1 MARARW
7 IVIAPALV
15 IAAGRVVRASPVDD
29 PSTGPAAFTGAVSPD
44 PSSIVGNPAA
54 LDLGSEGTHLWLG
67 GVARIDQYRLT
78 LDREDASG
86 NLTPGPAVTDTTWSP
101 GGQFAAYTVQH
112 DFSLG
117 AMIDLPPAE
126 EHPEGGDA
134 LRYHTLGGGQREKIY
149 AAVAGSLQVF
159 EGFYIGG
166 SAQYVETSID
176 LAFARDTALE
186 SGRPDV
192 ATTGL
197 ENPAADQIYT
207 VHASTGPTAA
217 QDKIAF
223 TMGAVWKVSPR
234 VAIGAVFREP
244 QGVGAAVGTE
254 GTVGVTPAP
263 RTGGPAVGGLATI
276 AFVPPQIFEVGA
288 RVRAWE
294 AIDAVGG
301 ARWERTSRTAQYD
314 LRMFGKDVAGVAPEW
329 YPRARGWRDVVEAW
343 GGLEQVDDG
352 QPLLVGARL
361 GVESGA
367 VAPGELSPLQVEG
380 WSMNADLGARVRLHT
395 HLVIAIGYDVQYY
408 PAHDVGASA
417 YDPIARLDC
426 IDSDY
431 DYSTPACAAVRAGFG
446 TDTAAG
452 HYARLGHV
460 FHLGLRYD
468 FL

>member
-7 IVIAPALV
+7 IVIALALV
-15 IAAGRVVRASPVDD
+15 IAASRAQASPVDD
-29 PSTGPAAFTGAVSPD
+29 PSLGRAAFTGAVSAD

-86 NLTPGPAVTDTTWSP
+86 NLTPGPDVSATTASP
-101 GGQFAAYTVQH
+101 GGQFAAYTVTH

-126 EHPEGGDA
+126 LHPADRDA
-134 LRYHTLGGGQREKIY
+134 LRYHTLGGGQREKVY
-149 AAVAGSLQVF
+149 AAVAGSLQVID
-159 EGFYIGG
+159 GLYVGV
-166 SAQYVETSID
+166 SAQYIETSID

-186 SGRPDV
+186 TGRSDV
-192 ATTGL
+192 GTTGL
-197 ENPAADQIYT
+197 ENPSADQIYR

-217 QDKIAF
+217 QNKIAF
-223 TMGAVWKVSPR
+223 TMGVVWQVSPR
-234 VAIGAVFREP
+234 VVLGAMYREP
-244 QGVGAAVGTE
+244 QGFNAAIGTE
-254 GTVGVTPAP
+254 GTVSVTPAP
-263 RTGGPAVGGLATI
+263 RTGGPAVGGLATVAYI
-276 AFVPPQIFEVGA
+276 PPQIFELGA

-294 AIDAVGG
+294 TIDAIGG
-301 ARWERTSRTAQYD
+301 ARYEHTSRTSQYD
-314 LRMFGKDVAGVAPEW
+314 LRMFGHDLEGVAPEW

-352 QPLLVGARL
+352 RTLLLGGRL
-361 GVESGA
+361 GFESGA
-367 VAPGELSPLQVEG
+367 VAPAALSPLQVEG
-380 WSMNADLGARVRLHT
+380 WSLTADVGARLRLKT
-395 HLVIAIGYDVQYY
+395 HLVIAAGYGVQYY
-408 PAHDVGASA
+408 PSHDVSASA

-426 IDSDY
+426 IDSNY
-431 DYSTPACAAVRAGFG
+431 DYSTPACAAVRGGFG

-452 HYARLGHV
+452 TYARIGHV
-460 FHLGLRYD
+460 LHLGLRYD